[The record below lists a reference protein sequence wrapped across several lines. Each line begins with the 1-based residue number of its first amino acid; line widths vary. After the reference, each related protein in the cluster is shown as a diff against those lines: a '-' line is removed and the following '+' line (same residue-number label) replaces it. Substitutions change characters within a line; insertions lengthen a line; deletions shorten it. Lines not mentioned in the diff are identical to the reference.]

1 MDRLEMLR
9 QFASQRPDDP
19 FPKYGVAMELRK
31 RGELAAANA
40 AFAELMTRHP
50 EYVAAYLMAGNCL
63 VESGDPQAAAA
74 VFDRGI
80 AAATRA
86 GDAHARGEL
95 EAARGELS

>member
-1 MDRLEMLR
+1 MKVWMRGRLA
-9 QFASQRPDDP
+9 FFTASQQRSISLKLARDRPQITAFSARRAISLVD
-19 FPKYGVAMELRK
+19 GRRSLGRIL
-31 RGELAAANA
+31 GE
-40 AFAELMTRHP
+40 
-50 EYVAAYLMAGNCL
+50 C
-63 VESGDPQAAAA
+63 SGDPQAAAA